1 MNAKCEECDADI
13 PVPEDAII
21 GEIVK
26 CKECGSD
33 YEVEQISKSEVK
45 LKAAEVAEED
55 WGE

>member
-1 MNAKCEECDADI
+1 MPD
-13 PVPEDAII
+13 DAIV

-33 YEVEQISKSEVK
+33 YEVESISKTAVK
-45 LKAAEVAEED
+45 LKAADVAEED